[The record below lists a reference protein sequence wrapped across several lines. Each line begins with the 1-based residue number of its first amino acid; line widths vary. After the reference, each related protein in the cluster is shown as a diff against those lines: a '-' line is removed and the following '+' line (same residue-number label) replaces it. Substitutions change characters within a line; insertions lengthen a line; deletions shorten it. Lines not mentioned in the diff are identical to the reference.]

1 MKRLILFFISIFFL
15 GSTCDAALYKGQ
27 REFVKRCTKCHKHG
41 QAFIATKTQKDWKG
55 YMKNSGEKLA
65 EIHLALPDNAEEKL
79 HEYFSGE
86 TFSRNSTHLKQFLV
100 EYAKDS
106 GNVPACD

>member
-1 MKRLILFFISIFFL
+1 MKRTFLFLVSIFLF
-15 GSTCDAALYKGQ
+15 SSVCDAALYKGQ
-27 REFVKRCTKCHKHG
+27 REYVKRCVKCHKAG
-41 QAFIATKTQKDWKG
+41 QAFIATKTQKVWKA

-65 EIHLALPDNAEEKL
+65 DVHMALPDNPEEKL
-79 HEYFSGE
+79 HEYFSSE
-86 TFSRNSTHLKQFLV
+86 LFSRNSTHLKQFLV